1 MVPLFVRKPRK
12 KDLPA
17 SSADV
22 AQPFD
27 LARPAWRLVLVLA
40 WPVLLQ
46 QLLIFSVLLS
56 DRFLAGHFQPLAPE
70 EQAEAAGHRLLA
82 LGVLGSGP
90 AQGIGAA
97 LAAEAPWELA
107 RRIAAKHVAYQAA
120 QTTALYMSWF
130 INSYIILVSVG
141 STALVARFVGAGDR
155 ALAIHITNQSL
166 LLAVILGVLGTVAG
180 LAGVSPL
187 MNLLQ
192 LRGDAAA
199 LAAAYLRPLF
209 ALLIFQIIE
218 SAGIA
223 CLVGA
228 GDTRTGFWVLGGV
241 AVLNV
246 PLAWL
251 LFHGAGLIPRFGF
264 VGIALGTAISH
275 TIGGMVV
282 LAVLG
287 LGRAGLRIEWRYLWP
302 HGDLLY
308 RLLRVS
314 VPAGVDSLSAVLGHL
329 AFLGLVNR
337 LGDTAS
343 SAHGIALGWEALGYL
358 SGNAFGTAAM
368 TLVGQN
374 LGARRPGD
382 ATRCG
387 WMAFGLGGAVMS
399 IMAIIFFTWATP
411 MFALFCPDPSQKPI
425 IDAGVPVLRLVAFAM
440 PATASAIIFTYAL
453 RGAGDT
459 RVPVL
464 FTWLGFLGVRLPLAY
479 WLTRPEFGLGLYGAW
494 LAMVADLFV
503 RGTLMLTRFAGG
515 RWQGIRV

>member
-1 MVPLFVRKPRK
+1 MPLFVRQPRK
-12 KDLPA
+12 KAPPV
-17 SSADV
+17 SAFDT
-22 AQPFD
+22 ARSFD
-27 LARPAWRLVLVLA
+27 LDRPAWRLVLILA

-46 QLLIFSVLLS
+46 QLLVFSVLLS
-56 DRFLAGHFQPLAPE
+56 DRFLAGHFQPLPPE
-70 EQAEAAGHRLLA
+70 EQAEAAGHQLMA
-82 LGVLGSGP
+82 LGLLGGGQ
-90 AQGIGAA
+90 ANGIGAA

-107 RRIAAKHVAYQAA
+107 RQITARHSAYQAA
-120 QTTALYMSWF
+120 QTTALYMAWF

-141 STALVARFVGAGDR
+141 STALVARFIGAGDR
-155 ALAIHITNQSL
+155 KPAIHVTNQSL
-166 LLAVILGVLGTVAG
+166 LLAAILGVLGTAAG

-187 MNLLQ
+187 MGLLQ
-192 LRGDAAA
+192 LHGDAAA

-209 ALLIFQIIE
+209 ALLTFQIIE

-223 CLVGA
+223 CLTGA

-246 PLAWL
+246 PLAWV
-251 LFHGAGLIPRFGF
+251 LFHGAGVIPRFGF
-264 VGIALGTAISH
+264 VGIALGTAVSH
-275 TIGGMVV
+275 TIGGLVV
-282 LAVLG
+282 LAVLAW
-287 LGRAGLRIEWRYLWP
+287 GRAGLRIQPHCLWP
-302 HGDLLY
+302 NGDLLR

-329 AFLGLVNR
+329 AFLSLVNR

-343 SAHGIALGWEALGYL
+343 SAHGIALGWEALAYL

-374 LGARRPGD
+374 LGARRPD
-382 ATRCG
+382 QAARCG
-387 WMAFGLGGAVMS
+387 WMAFALGGAVMS
-399 IMAIIFFTWATP
+399 VMAVVFFAGAP
-411 MFALFCPDPSQKPI
+411 QMFALFCPDPGQKPI
-425 IDAGVPVLRLVAFAM
+425 INAGVPVLRLVAFAM

-479 WLTRPEFGLGLYGAW
+479 WLTRPALALGLYGAW
-494 LAMVADLFV
+494 LAMFADLLV
-503 RGTLMLTRFAGG
+503 RGLLMLLRFAGG
-515 RWQGIRV
+515 RWQAVRV